1 MKFTIHNSDTRS
13 AVTAYLAKLPDG
25 KTYDVTITPRRRN
38 RTVPQN
44 RLYWLHIAC
53 LSDETGSDR
62 DEVLNELKRLYLP
75 SESVTGL
82 YGETVVRPIS
92 TSRLDTVQFS
102 AYIEKVVAFAS
113 TTLASSYPCR
123 ATWHLNS
130 TNTIIHREY
139 DLPHHEG
146 DPCPHH

>member
-53 LSDETGSDR
+53 LSDETGQTVTKSTTNSNGFICLLR
-62 DEVLNELKRLYLP
+62 ASQGYMVKP
-75 SESVTGL
+75 SCDPSAHRGWTRCNS
-82 YGETVVRPIS
+82 RP
-92 TSRLDTVQFS
+92 TSRRSCPSRPLRW
-102 AYIEKVVAFAS
+102 
-113 TTLASSYPCR
+113 ASSYPCR